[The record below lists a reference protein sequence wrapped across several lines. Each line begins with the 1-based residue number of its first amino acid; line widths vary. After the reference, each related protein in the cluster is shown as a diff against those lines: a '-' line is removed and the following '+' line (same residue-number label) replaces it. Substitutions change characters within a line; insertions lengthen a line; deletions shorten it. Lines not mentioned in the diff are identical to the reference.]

1 MALDGLTR
9 KIISDNKAV
18 INMVKTLTS
27 TPALINTDLSQGA
40 KFAIQ
45 LEVETNQMSAQAEV
59 SESLL
64 ISQDTKKYI
73 SDNVAPGSRTWNL
86 SGYLAGNKALEP
98 TNYYKPIMRLNTDM
112 LWNWFSNGAVL
123 IYFDGNARIYN
134 QVVIKSLQT
143 SQQKDAA
150 DAVAFQMTLKE
161 INVMEI
167 SDVVLDNL
175 DFSKIKNS
183 LPKAGSILGESASMG
198 TVTSEALVDTSG
210 LAGINLSG
218 LTLTF

>member
-1 MALDGLTR
+1 MAGLDGLTR

-18 INMVKTLTS
+18 INMVKTLTN
-27 TPALINTDLSQGA
+27 TPTLINTDLTQGA

-86 SGYLAGNKALEP
+86 SGYLAGNKQLEP
-98 TNYYKPIMRLNTDM
+98 TNYYKPLMRLNTDM

-167 SDVVLDNL
+167 TDAITDNL

-183 LPKAGSILGESASMG
+183 LPKVGSILGESSSMG

-210 LAGINLSG
+210 LAGVNLSG
-218 LTLTF
+218 ATF

>member
-112 LWNWFSNGAVL
+112 LWNWFINGAVL

-150 DAVAFQMTLKE
+150 DAVAFQITLKE

-210 LAGINLSG
+210 LAGVNLSG
-218 LTLTF
+218 LTF